1 MHGIRNHTI
10 ANMRMMLKPASRAV
24 ANVCS
29 RYVWPSVPHGTVRS
43 SNRAGSTADCSRY
56 KSVARG
62 GMFPTSSLN
71 NKLFQDSHS
80 QNYEYR
86 SSKGKTRFTMVP
98 CDIPNQTKPIVVCL
112 CVRGVRTA
120 CIMCCMH
127 TCSSLCM
134 QFHSHPQTH
143 HLERPQ
149 KLEHCPATQRL
160 HSSQK
165 RRYHYCSSVSL
176 RICQMLQLCQLNTAA
191 DLIRQVQCNNKC
203 NQVQG
208 ATKVAPLSS
217 RCHEFQPLHMNRLH

>member
-1 MHGIRNHTI
+1 MCVPDTFGPLCHMEQCAHRTGRGVLLI
-10 ANMRMMLKPASRAV
+10 AHATSQLLEGG
-24 ANVCS
+24 CS
-29 RYVWPSVPHGTVRS
+29 PHLALTTSYFRTVIHKIT
-43 SNRAGSTADCSRY
+43 STAQ
-56 KSVARG
+56 ARE
-62 GMFPTSSLN
+62 
-71 NKLFQDSHS
+71 KRAS
-80 QNYEYR
+80 QWCR
-86 SSKGKTRFTMVP
+86 
-98 CDIPNQTKPIVVCL
+98 DIPNQTKPIVVCL